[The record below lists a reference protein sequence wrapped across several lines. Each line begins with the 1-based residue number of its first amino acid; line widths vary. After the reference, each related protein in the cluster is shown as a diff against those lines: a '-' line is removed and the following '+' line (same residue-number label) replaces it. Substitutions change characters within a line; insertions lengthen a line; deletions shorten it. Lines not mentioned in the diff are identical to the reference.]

1 MVHCYVGKEKFV
13 ETNFENSKVRK
24 HQKHTND
31 SI

>member
-1 MVHCYVGKEKFV
+1 MVHSDVGKEKFV

-24 HQKHTND
+24 YQKHSND